1 MTTNILL
8 ALKNI
13 LDNSNNELLKVYES
27 KVHNRA
33 NNMGEAL
40 EYYIKDIFCNT
51 IEVDD
56 FNEKDRRY
64 SDYLSYIGNNN
75 NPPDFI
81 IKGDAAVEVK
91 KLEKAKFGYIALN
104 SSHPKDKLHSNSTL
118 INKACRKCED
128 DLGGWNEKDM
138 IYAVGNMTDNKLRV
152 LWLLYGDCYCASE
165 DIYLKIK
172 STIATGIQ
180 TISGVEFAESK
191 ELGRV
196 NKIDPLGVTYLRI
209 RGMWGIDHPM
219 NVFSYLVDDYNELNN
234 YQVYVLVTKE
244 KYDLLPKEDKEKLLE
259 YILAGRLQKYEV
271 EIKNPNNP
279 AKYIKAVFFKA
290 TL

>member
-33 NNMGEAL
+33 NNMGDAL

-51 IEVDD
+51 IEVND
-56 FNEKDRRY
+56 FNEKDRIY
-64 SDYLSYIGNNN
+64 SNYLSYIGNSN

-138 IYAVGNMTDNKLRV
+138 IYAVGNIIDNKLRV

-165 DIYLKIK
+165 DIYLRIK
-172 STIATGIQ
+172 STIAAGIQ
-180 TISGVEFAESK
+180 TISGVEFADSK

-219 NVFSYLVDDYNELNN
+219 NVFSYLVNDYNELNN

-259 YILAGRLQKYEV
+259 YTIAGRLQKYEV

>member
-219 NVFSYLVDDYNELNN
+219 NVFSYLVEDYNELNN

>member
-180 TISGVEFAESK
+180 TISGVEFADSK